1 MADKEISFETAIAEL
16 EKTVEKLESGECTL
30 DESIAL
36 FTKGIE
42 AAKLCN
48 KRLNDAKL
56 KITSLTDSEALSD
69 E

>member
-1 MADKEISFETAIAEL
+1 MADKEISFEAALKEL

-30 DESIAL
+30 DESIQL

-42 AAKLCN
+42 TAKLCN
-48 KRLNDAKL
+48 QRLSEAKL
-56 KITSLTDSEALSD
+56 KITSLTGAEVPVN

>member
-1 MADKEISFETAIAEL
+1 MTDIEISFEAAIAEL
-16 EKTVEKLESGECTL
+16 EKTVERLESGECTL
-30 DESIAL
+30 DESIEL

-56 KITSLTDSEALSD
+56 KITTLTTMEESAD